1 MRPSGPGRSEQ
12 RLAALN
18 PGGQEPAG
26 NSDLKAHDPTDT
38 GIMLTEIPE
47 RVKCAGGVLIT
58 IDEYTETI
66 DWFIEHWGPDRQLV
80 IPNRP
85 G

>member
-1 MRPSGPGRSEQ
+1 MRPPGPGRSE
-12 RLAALN
+12 RRYAALRH
-18 PGGQEPAG
+18 GGQHTG
-26 NSDLKAHDPTDT
+26 NSDLKAYDPTDT

-80 IPNRP
+80 IPDRP